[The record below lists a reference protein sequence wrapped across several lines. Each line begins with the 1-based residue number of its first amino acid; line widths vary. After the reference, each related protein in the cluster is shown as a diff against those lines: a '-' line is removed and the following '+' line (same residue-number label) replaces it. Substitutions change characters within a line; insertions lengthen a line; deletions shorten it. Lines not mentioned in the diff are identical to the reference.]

1 MERTFARFSWGVL
14 AYNLAVIVWGAFVRA
29 TGSGAGC
36 GAHWPMCNG
45 EVVPR
50 EPSLETMIEL
60 THRATSGLALV
71 LVVAQLMWALN
82 LFPRGHRTRSLAIT
96 TMVLMCLEAL
106 IGAGIVLLRLVED
119 DQSVA
124 RAGWIAMH
132 LVNTF
137 LLVAA
142 LTLTPWS
149 VTHTERAPSGRGGL
163 SSALSFGAIGLL
175 VIGIAGAITA
185 LGDTLFPAESLA
197 SGVAADLSDTA
208 HFLVRLRVIHP
219 VIAALGSVYLL
230 VLAAFLALTRR
241 SGRHGHETRT
251 LSIAVACLVVVQ
263 LLAGL
268 LNLALLAPVW
278 MQLVHLVLADLL
290 WIAFVLMSDAASHT
304 VARPAQ
310 ALGTAEVPR

>member
-50 EPSLETMIEL
+50 EPSVETLIEL
-60 THRATSGLALV
+60 THRGTSGIALL
-71 LVVAQLMWALN
+71 LVVAQLGWALT
-82 LFPRGHRTRSLAIT
+82 LFPKGHRTRSLAIT

-106 IGAGIVLLRLVED
+106 IGAGIVLLELVAD
-119 DQSVA
+119 DRSTA

-137 LLVAA
+137 LLVAS

-149 VTHTERAPSGRGGL
+149 VTHAARPPAGRGGL
-163 SSALSFGAIGLL
+163 SGALAFGAVALL
-175 VIGIAGAITA
+175 VIGVAGAITA

-197 SGVAADLSDTA
+197 SGVADDLSPTA

-219 VIAALGSVYLL
+219 IVAALGGVYLL
-230 VLAAFLALTRR
+230 VLAAFLAITRR
-241 SGRHGHETRT
+241 SGRHGQETRT
-251 LSIAVACLVVVQ
+251 LSIAVASLVLVQ

-278 MQLVHLVLADLL
+278 MQLLHLVLADLL
-290 WIAFVLMSDAASHT
+290 WIAFVLLGDAASHT
-304 VARPAQ
+304 SPRPAEV
-310 ALGTAEVPR
+310 LGTAEVPR